1 MSNDALFS
9 ITLAVSSISAGVV
22 ASISGFGIGSLLTPL
37 LAVKI
42 PLSLA
47 VALVSIPHFMATA
60 LRCWLLRDH
69 IEWKTLKSFG
79 AFSAL
84 GGLAGAMFLQQAS
97 NAALVYLFAALLI
110 YVGVGGLSG
119 WTSKFV
125 IGQKWSWLA
134 GIASGLLGG
143 LVGNQGGIR
152 SAALTGM
159 HVSKESFVAT
169 ATAIGV
175 IVDVVRLP
183 IYLYAVGGEL
193 GGHSCEIAIT
203 TLGCLAGTLLGRNL
217 LERMPEKQFRTVL
230 YILLIGLGVFMAL
243 K

>member
-9 ITLAVSSISAGVV
+9 ISLAVSSISAGVV

-37 LAVKI
+37 LSAKM
-42 PLSLA
+42 PLSMA
-47 VALVSIPHFMATA
+47 VALVSIPHFMATS
-60 LRCWLLRDH
+60 LRCWLLREH

-79 AFSAL
+79 TFSAL
-84 GGLAGAMFLQQAS
+84 GGLVGAFLLQQAS
-97 NAALVYLFAALLI
+97 NVALVYLFGALLI
-110 YVGVGGLSG
+110 YVGTGGLTG

-134 GIASGLLGG
+134 GVASGLLGG

-152 SAALTGM
+152 SAALAGM
-159 HVSKESFVAT
+159 QVSKESFVAT

-175 IVDVVRLP
+175 IVDIVRLP
-183 IYLYAVGGEL
+183 IYLYAVGGPL
-193 GGHSCEIAIT
+193 TGHGCEIAIA
-203 TLGCLAGTLLGRNL
+203 TLGCLAGTILGRDL
-217 LERMPEKQFRTVL
+217 LKRMPEKHFRTVL
-230 YILLIGLGVFMAL
+230 YVLLIGLGVFMVV